1 MFTGIIQSVGT
12 VESLEGENLIISGNS
27 NKFLKHDLGTSISI
41 DGVCLTLRGYVKE
54 SLNFQVSRESRERSV
69 INQYIPGQRVNLEL
83 PLTMETFLSGH
94 IVQGHVD
101 TITTVSSIEEV
112 SDDLWNYYFKN
123 NNYKYL
129 VDKGSITINGVSL
142 TLVNPTDKQFSI
154 SIIRETYDST
164 NFNNLQVGTSVNI
177 EFDIMA
183 KYVERAL
190 NDK

>member
-1 MFTGIIQSVGT
+1 M
-12 VESLEGENLIISGNS
+12 IS
-27 NKFLKHDLGTSISI
+27 FY
-41 DGVCLTLRGYVKE
+41 R
-54 SLNFQVSRESRERSV
+54 R
-69 INQYIPGQRVNLEL
+69 
-83 PLTMETFLSGH
+83 
-94 IVQGHVD
+94 
-101 TITTVSSIEEV
+101 
-112 SDDLWNYYFKN
+112 KN

-154 SIIRETYDST
+154 SIIRETYDRT

>member
-1 MFTGIIQSVGT
+1 MFTGIIQSVG
-12 VESLEGENLIISGNS
+12 VVKSLDGENLIISPNS
-27 NKFLKHDLGTSISI
+27 DKFINHELGTSIAV
-41 DGVCLTLRGYVKE
+41 DGVCLTLRGYDDS
-54 SLNFQVSRESRERSV
+54 SLIFQVSKELITRSI
-69 INQYIPGQRVNLEL
+69 INNYSSGDHINLEL

-101 TITTVSSIEEV
+101 TITTVSNIEQV
-112 SDDLWNYYFKN
+112 SDDLWNFFFSN
-123 NNYKYL
+123 NSYKYI

-142 TLVNPTDKQFSI
+142 TVVSPSVDTFSVA
-154 SIIRETYDST
+154 IIRETYDRT
-164 NFNNLQVGTSVNI
+164 NFNNLKVDSPVNV

>member
-1 MFTGIIQSVGT
+1 MFTGIIQSVGVVT
-12 VESLEGENLIISGNS
+12 SIDGENLIISTNS
-27 NKFLKHDLGTSISI
+27 DKFLNHDLGTSIAV
-41 DGVCLTLRGYVKE
+41 DGVCLTLRGYDE
-54 SLNFQVSRESRERSV
+54 NNLTFQVSNESISRS
-69 INQYIPGQRVNLEL
+69 IIKNYTIGDFINLEL

-101 TITTVSSIEEV
+101 TITTVSNIEQV
-112 SDDLWNYYFKN
+112 SDDLWNFCFVN

-142 TLVNPTDKQFSI
+142 TLVNPNEDKFSVA
-154 SIIRETYDST
+154 IIRETYDRT
-164 NFNNLQVGTSVNI
+164 NFNNLQVDSPVNV

-190 NDK
+190 DDK